1 MIDLDRKGEGS
12 EEPRVY
18 AFTGQET
25 ICDHPALWAL
35 LQELQMLLDG
45 LDLGGVSLVCGIV
58 ELGYELGE
66 G

>member
-1 MIDLDRKGEGS
+1 MIDLDGEGEGS

-18 AFTGQET
+18 AFAGQET
-25 ICDHPALWAL
+25 ICDDPALRAL